1 VKAPVAE
8 IFSSVQGEGP
18 YVGVRQVFVR
28 TYGCDLRCS
37 YCDTP
42 ASRERTGL
50 CRIEKEPG
58 SDAWSEVENPV
69 DDEVILRYLWSMGPA
84 LARHHSVSITGG
96 EPLLYPEFVADLAA
110 QVRGVGLRV
119 YLETNGQRVAE
130 LEQVIEH
137 VDIVAMDA
145 KLPSSQEQTPDFD
158 AAACLARSSEFV
170 RVALSREVVVKVICT
185 ADPED
190 AEVLAVAQGIA
201 EQSRDVLMVLQPAT
215 PRYRGE
221 DAVGPARL
229 LKLQDLAAEYLR
241 DVRVIPQCHRTMGV
255 R

>member
-42 ASRERTGL
+42 ASRAETGP
-50 CRIEKEPG
+50 CRIEEAPG
-58 SDAWSEVENPV
+58 GDVWTDVENPV
-69 DDEVILRYLWSMGPA
+69 EAPLVLHVMSEMGDA

-96 EPLLYPEFVADLAA
+96 EPLLHPGFVAELAA
-110 QVRGVGLRV
+110 GAHELGLRV
-119 YLETNGQRVAE
+119 YLETNGQRPEELAE
-130 LEQVIEH
+130 VIEH

-145 KLPSSQEQTPDFD
+145 KLPSTQVEEADLD
-158 AAACLARSSEFV
+158 AAAFIERSMDFL
-170 RVALSREVVVKVICT
+170 RVALRREVFVKVIC
-185 ADPED
+185 AAD
-190 AEVLAVAQGIA
+190 AEEAEIIEVARGVA
-201 EQSRDVLMVLQPAT
+201 KQSPDVTLVLQPVT

-221 DAVGPARL
+221 DAIGAAEL
-229 LKLQDLAAEYLR
+229 LRLQDRAAGHLR
-241 DVRVIPQCHRTMGV
+241 DVRVIPQCHRMLGV